1 MKHYQLLALLMLILV
16 GPVLAADPLTHV
28 VQRGETLYGIARQY
42 GLGVDAIMAAN
53 NIKDASK
60 VQSGARLLIPG
71 QLSPKTEASPTVSY
85 TVQKGDTLYSI
96 SRKFGTS
103 TDSIQKT
110 NNLRGT
116 TIHPGQVLSIP
127 EVLGAG
133 DSSGVAGA
141 GAGTTGISTATAS
154 TATAST
160 TTAGTTRTATTTA
173 SNPASTQAPATPAPG
188 VPSTPVTV
196 KTPVWPVSGTVSY
209 LQGKLKGATISA
221 QPGDSL
227 IAVRAGTVISAGPFR
242 GFGRVAFVQ
251 ASDGL
256 VYVYGGAASLN
267 VRVGDSVRRG
277 TAVGVLDG
285 GEESVAYFFVFKGQD
300 AIDPA
305 SAPRD

>member
-53 NIKDASK
+53 NIKDATK

-71 QLSPKTEASPTVSY
+71 QQTPEPASSPAVSY
-85 TVQKGDTLYSI
+85 TVQKGDTLYGI
-96 SRKFGTS
+96 SRRFGTS
-103 TDSIQKT
+103 ADSIQKA

-116 TIHPGQVLSIP
+116 TILPGQVLSIP
-127 EVLGAG
+127 GVSGIVASSPG
-133 DSSGVAGA
+133 SSPVSSPGGSGSGVAGVSSA
-141 GAGTTGISTATAS
+141 VAPSPVAATPGPAAS
-154 TATAST
+154 GST
-160 TTAGTTRTATTTA
+160 TSQT
-173 SNPASTQAPATPAPG
+173 PAAPATG
-188 VPSTPVTV
+188 VPSTAVTV
-196 KTPVWPVSGTVSY
+196 KTPAWPVSGTVSY
-209 LQGKLKGATISA
+209 LQGKLKGATISG
-221 QPGDSL
+221 QPGASL
-227 IAVRAGTVISAGPFR
+227 VAVRAGTVISAGPFR
-242 GFGRVAFVQ
+242 GFGRVAFIQ

-277 TAVGVLDG
+277 TTVGVLDG
-285 GEESVAYFFVFKGQD
+285 DEESAAYFFVFKGQD

-305 SAPRD
+305 TAPRD